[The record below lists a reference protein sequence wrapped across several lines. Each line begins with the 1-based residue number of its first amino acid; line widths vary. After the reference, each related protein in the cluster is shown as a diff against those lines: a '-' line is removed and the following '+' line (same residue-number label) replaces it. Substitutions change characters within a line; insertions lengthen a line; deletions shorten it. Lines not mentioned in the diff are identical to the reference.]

1 VPYERPRGTKDYL
14 PSECEERRAVLER
27 VRSVFESYGYGE
39 VMTPAFEHLELLVA
53 KAGEEVVD
61 QIYAFTD
68 KAGRKLGLRFEL
80 TTPIARIVAENLS
93 LPKPIRFYY
102 IQPVW
107 RYEEPQ
113 RGRLREFWQAGVELI
128 GVPGA
133 PGDAEVLA
141 VLINSLRRAGLS
153 SFKVHVNDRRLVEA
167 LLHWLGVQPE
177 LVSSALRAI
186 DKLEKKGAEYV
197 ESELASM
204 VSDKSRLRRFI
215 ELLGSDPLQAQ
226 LPSELPAVAREAVD
240 TLEQLLQELEDGY
253 GLAGFAKLDLSVV
266 RGLDYY
272 TSLVYEAKTPLG
284 GELGSV
290 AGGGRYDD
298 LIQLVGGPQM
308 PATGMAIGVERL
320 MEALRVEGALAQRSG
335 RSGYYMIPV
344 APQFRRY
351 AIRVAERLRAKGE
364 KVVVEITGRKLA
376 SALEAADR
384 LGYKYAVVIGQR
396 EVESGA
402 LTIRDLE
409 AWKEEKVPLELLS
422 GS

>member
-14 PSECEERRAVLER
+14 PSECEERRAVLDR
-27 VRSVFESYGYGE
+27 MKSVFESYGYGE

-167 LLHWLGVQPE
+167 LLHWLGVRPE
-177 LVSSALRAI
+177 LISNALRAI

-215 ELLGSDPLQAQ
+215 ELLGSDPLEVQ
-226 LPSELPAVAREAVD
+226 LPSELPAVAMEAVD
-240 TLEQLLQELEDGY
+240 ALEQLLQELEDGY
-253 GLAGFAKLDLSVV
+253 GLAGLARLDLSVV

-298 LIQLVGGPQM
+298 LIQLVGGPRI

-320 MEALRVEGALAQRSG
+320 LETLRAEGALAPRSG
-335 RSGYYMIPV
+335 RSGYYVIPV

-409 AWKEEKVPLELLS
+409 AWKEEKVPLELLA

>member
-1 VPYERPRGTKDYL
+1 VPYERPRGTRDYL
-14 PSECEERRAVLER
+14 PHECEERRAVLER

-39 VMTPAFEHLELLVA
+39 VVTPAFEHLELLVA

-133 PGDAEVLA
+133 VGDAEVLA
-141 VLINSLRRAGLS
+141 VLINALRRAGLS

-167 LLHWLGVQPE
+167 LLHWLGVPPE
-177 LVSSALRAI
+177 LVPSALRVI
-186 DKLEKKGAEYV
+186 DKLEKRGVSYV
-197 ESELASM
+197 EGELARM
-204 VSDKSRLRRFI
+204 VANRDRLKRFI
-215 ELLGSDPLQAQ
+215 ELLSSDPLQAQ
-226 LPSELPAVAREAVD
+226 LPSELPAAAREAVD
-240 TLEQLLQELEDGY
+240 ALEQLLQELDDGY
-253 GLAGFAKLDLSVV
+253 GLAEFVKPDLSVV

-298 LIQLVGGPQM
+298 LIRLVGGPQM

-320 MEALRVEGALAQRSG
+320 IEALRAEGALAQRSG
-335 RSGYYMIPV
+335 RSGYYVIPV
-344 APQFRRY
+344 APSFRRY
-351 AIRVAERLRAKGE
+351 AIRVAEKLRAKGE
-364 KVVVEITGRKLA
+364 KAVVEVMGRKLA
-376 SALEAADR
+376 SALEAADK
-384 LGYKYAVVIGQR
+384 LGFRYAVVIGQR
-396 EVESGA
+396 EAESGV
-402 LTIRDLE
+402 LTVRDLE
-409 AWKEEKVPLELLS
+409 AWKEERVPLELLT